1 MKQEI
6 DHTEGSV
13 AAGLT
18 QLTSTFEELRKGSTD
33 TRAILV
39 TITDFGESFKLEMS
53 SFNMTPFSVLYA
65 LVEAIHMLKD
75 QHESEHS
82 APERLQ

>member
-6 DHTEGSV
+6 DYTEGSV
-13 AAGLT
+13 AAGLE

-39 TITDFGESFKLEMS
+39 TINGIGDHFKLEMS
-53 SFNMTPFSVLYA
+53 TFNMTQTAALYA

>member
-6 DHTEGSV
+6 DYTEGSV
-13 AAGLT
+13 AAGIE
-18 QLTSTFEELRKGSTD
+18 QLTSTFEELRKGSAD

-39 TITDFGESFKLEMS
+39 NLTDLGGSVKLEMS
-53 SFNMTPFSVLYA
+53 TFNMTPTSVLYA

-82 APERLQ
+82 APESLQ

>member
-1 MKQEI
+1 VKQEV
-6 DHTEGSV
+6 DCTEGSV

-39 TITDFGESFKLEMS
+39 TITDLGESFKLEMS
-53 SFNMTPFSVLYA
+53 SFNMTPPSVLYA
-65 LVEAIHMLKD
+65 LLEAVQMLGD

-82 APERLQ
+82 APESLQ